1 MLKGLRVETNII
13 AQRGFMPEL
22 QKRVWLFLCLRRPPR
37 WAFYYLL
44 LLMISRIV
52 DSRGCLGLK

>member
-22 QKRVWLFLCLRRPPR
+22 QKRVWLFCVFADRL
-37 WAFYYLL
+37 
-44 LLMISRIV
+44 V
-52 DSRGCLGLK
+52 GLFITFQEVLK